1 MTGRARAVPRLVT
14 VSTALALLL
23 PVSLAATPRAA
34 IAADSAETLPATVT
48 LDRRAVD
55 AGPGQKVRFQ
65 SRIENTG
72 VEPLTDV
79 VAHLS
84 VLSTDPDVFVDPE
97 DWARER
103 TQYIDDLGPGD
114 STSLTW
120 SVQAVTSGPI
130 QLIVSVTA
138 PGRAAV
144 SAGPVDLTVAGQRV
158 VNAGGVL
165 PLVLWIPLGVLALLG
180 ATLLRR
186 LRHR

>member
-1 MTGRARAVPRLVT
+1 MTSRAAARPLVVT
-14 VSTALALLL
+14 LTAALAVLL
-23 PVSLAATPRAA
+23 PVALAATPGAA
-34 IAADSAETLPATVT
+34 LAASSTETLPASVT

-55 AGPGQKVRFQ
+55 AGPGQRLRFQ

-72 VEPLTDV
+72 EEPLTDV

-97 DWARER
+97 DWARQR

-138 PGRAAV
+138 PGRDAV
-144 SAGPVDLTVAGQRV
+144 SGGPVDLTVTGQRV
-158 VNAGGVL
+158 VDAGGVL
-165 PLVLWIPLGVLALLG
+165 PLVLWIPVGVLALFG
-180 ATLLRR
+180 TTLLRR
-186 LRHR
+186 RRHR